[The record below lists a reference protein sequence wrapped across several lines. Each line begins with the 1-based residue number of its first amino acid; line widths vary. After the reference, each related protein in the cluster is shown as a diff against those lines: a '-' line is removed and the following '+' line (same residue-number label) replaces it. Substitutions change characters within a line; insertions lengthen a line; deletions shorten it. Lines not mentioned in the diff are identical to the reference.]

1 MGEDVRKEERD
12 GNGSGCSPEGE
23 HEPVTGSSVLCFTL
37 SLAGGNLRGGLRG
50 GFQ

>member
-1 MGEDVRKEERD
+1 MAQAAPQK
-12 GNGSGCSPEGE
+12 GE
-23 HEPVTGSSVLCFTL
+23 HETVAGSSVLCFSF